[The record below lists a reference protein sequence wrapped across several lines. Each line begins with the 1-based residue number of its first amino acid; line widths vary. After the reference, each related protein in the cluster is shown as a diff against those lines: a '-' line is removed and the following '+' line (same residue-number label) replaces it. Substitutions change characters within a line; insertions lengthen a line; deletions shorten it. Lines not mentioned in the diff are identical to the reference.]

1 MTRLSG
7 IMVLIGN
14 MVMVFALVLVG
25 CGGNNGGESAA
36 ACDAY
41 VAFSKAF
48 DIDEDVEAGI
58 ASLKDFAAAV
68 PDDVAADVEPLFP
81 LLEKDAEAALESKE
95 AVAADNVADQ
105 YALDNCGDTRVDIDA
120 GEWGFIGVPSEI
132 DAGRVVFSMVN
143 VTQTGEYHEAIL
155 LRQDDDVAQP
165 ASEQL
170 ADALPEPISVEATIA
185 ALEQFS
191 LVGAGVVE
199 PEPGDTEDVFV
210 ADLVPGRYLLTC
222 LLPEDSSELL
232 EAYFGGET
240 ISGKKRHSELGM
252 YREFTVT

>member
-1 MTRLSG
+1 MKRLVG
-7 IMVLIGN
+7 IIV
-14 MVMVFALVLVG
+14 VVCVPVSVLVLAG
-25 CGGNNGGESAA
+25 CGGGNGGDTAA

-48 DIDEDVEAGI
+48 DIDEDVQAGI
-58 ASLKDFAAAV
+58 ASLQDFAAAV
-68 PDDVAADVEPLFP
+68 PDDVAADVEPLVP
-81 LLEKDAEAALESKE
+81 LLEKDPEAALESKE
-95 AVAADNVADQ
+95 ALAADTVADQ
-105 YALDNCGDTRVDIDA
+105 YALDNCGDTRFDIDA

-132 DAGRVVFSMVN
+132 EAGRVVFNMVN
-143 VTQTGEYHEAIL
+143 KTQTGEYHEAIL
-155 LRQDDDVAQP
+155 LRQDDDVVQP
-165 ASEQL
+165 ASEQM
-170 ADALPEPISVEATIA
+170 ADALGEPISVEATIA

-240 ISGKKRHSELGM
+240 ITGKRHSDLGM
-252 YREFTVT
+252 YREFTAT